1 MTRAVWKGK
10 QWLCWMVSLYLGE
23 IIARKHFGGLSS
35 VVILKLSGKLVV
47 NILFAESQNQ
57 TH

>member
-1 MTRAVWKGK
+1 MAWAVWKGK
-10 QWLCWMVSLYLGE
+10 QWLCLMVSLYLDE
-23 IIARKHFGGLSS
+23 IIARTHFGGLSS

>member
-23 IIARKHFGGLSS
+23 IIARMHFCGLSS

>member
-1 MTRAVWKGK
+1 
-10 QWLCWMVSLYLGE
+10 MVSLYLGE
-23 IIARKHFGGLSS
+23 IIARTHFGGLSS